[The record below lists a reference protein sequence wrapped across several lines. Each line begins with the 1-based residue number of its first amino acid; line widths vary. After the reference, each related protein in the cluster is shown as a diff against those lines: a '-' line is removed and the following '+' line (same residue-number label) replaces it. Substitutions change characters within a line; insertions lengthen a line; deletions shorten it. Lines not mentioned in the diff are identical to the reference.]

1 LGDADSTGAFAL
13 TEAEL
18 GRIHSGTLTIDSLG
32 QDLLVGNVAFA
43 DGAGSTRINLL
54 GTGRV
59 DIVGE
64 VSGSGAGRTLQVGGT
79 RDAADP
85 NDPATLAN
93 IIRIAPQ
100 SSGGGRIIFAG
111 GSLDLR
117 GAKIGVGLDDG
128 FLTPLGLTA
137 GGSPA
142 STAVVQNDWIGNFR
156 SSLYGIP
163 GGYADPVVISA
174 GTITVTYA
182 DYALFQNTAGRGPG
196 SGVNADVLNIISSGD
211 ETNGFELF
219 GTIDQV
225 GGVGAAF
232 LVQPQFVS
240 LPNSRING
248 CLILTGGGCGGGGI
262 IVEPPFPAI
271 NPPGPP
277 VPTGP
282 DGGGEP
288 GPTGAGGDNFSQQDL
303 VSSGDDEAFSFD
315 SLVGTNNEGLLG
327 VMGVDDATD
336 QPCAPDDKRENCRIK
351 ERANEQ

>member
-1 LGDADSTGAFAL
+1 M
-13 TEAEL
+13 
-18 GRIHSGTLTIDSLG
+18 
-32 QDLLVGNVAFA
+32 
-43 DGAGSTRINLL
+43 
-54 GTGRV
+54 
-59 DIVGE
+59 
-64 VSGSGAGRTLQVGGT
+64 
-79 RDAADP
+79 
-85 NDPATLAN
+85 
-93 IIRIAPQ
+93 

-142 STAVVQNDWIGNFR
+142 STAVVQDDWIGNFR

-196 SGVNADVLNIISSGD
+196 SGVNADVLNIVSSGD

-225 GGVGAAF
+225 GGIGAAF

-248 CLILTGGGCGGGGI
+248 CLILTGGGCGNLPGGGTVTTGVI
-262 IVEPPFPAI
+262 TG
-271 NPPGPP
+271 N
-277 VPTGP
+277 PTGDANNTDP
-282 DGGGEP
+282 SLSGGGA
-288 GPTGAGGDNFSQQDL
+288 AGDDFSQQDL

-327 VMGVDDATD
+327 IMGVDDAND
-336 QPCAPDDKRENCRIK
+336 QPCAPDDKRENCRVK